1 MIVLA
6 NILQP
11 LIDINEAVL
20 RFWHNDIGLSW
31 GASIIG
37 LTVVIRLLILPL
49 TFKQVRSM
57 QALQQLQPEM
67 KKIQQRYKD
76 DKQRQQ
82 QAMMEFYKKHQVN
95 PLGSCLPLILQIPF
109 FIGLY
114 QTLRSASFKA
124 EVADSSQFF
133 FIPNITKPLTDHT
146 TELVVMIVLYVSTQ
160 LVSSYVSSFNVQD
173 KNQKRLLFLFPFLF
187 VPVVIN
193 FEAGLLIYWITTNL
207 WTIGQQLFI
216 RKFLPPPVPHEAGDR
231 KAAPAGVL
239 SMLGKRDRAG
249 DENGGDAPRAKKKER
264 SARPARAKPKA
275 GARRERRPR
284 GGAGGMEA
292 PTAGPR
298 ARRHD
303 RRARRRSAPAAA
315 ARRAAGSPRGEL
327 RHNGARWREMTTAIR
342 GRRRAPGHP
351 SARRSGGR

>member
-57 QALQQLQPEM
+57 QALQRLQPEM

-82 QAMMEFYKKHQVN
+82 QAMMEFYKEHQVN

-114 QTLRSASFKA
+114 QTLRSAGFKA
-124 EVADSSQFF
+124 EVGDAGEFF
-133 FIPNITKPLTDHT
+133 FIPNITKPLTGHP
-146 TELVVMIVLYVSTQ
+146 TELVVMIVLYVGTQ
-160 LVSSYVSSFNVQD
+160 LASSYVSSFNVQD
-173 KNQKRLLFLFPFLF
+173 LNQKRLLFLFPFLF

-193 FEAGLLIYWITTNL
+193 FEAGLLIYWITTNC
-207 WTIGQQLFI
+207 WTIGQQLFV
-216 RKFLPPPVPHEAGDR
+216 RKFLPPPEPHIATASAGDG
-231 KAAPAGVL
+231 PAGARAAV
-239 SMLGKRDRAG
+239 GKG
-249 DENGGDAPRAKKKER
+249 GGGGSKNGGEAARPKKKER
-264 SARPARAKPKA
+264 GSRAATTVAK
-275 GARRERRPR
+275 GS
-284 GGAGGMEA
+284 GGGNGSEDG
-292 PTAGPR
+292 GPR
-298 ARRHD
+298 K
-303 RRARRRSAPAAA
+303 PPPP
-315 ARRAAGSPRGEL
+315 SPRKKKK
-327 RHNGARWREMTTAIR
+327 RS
-342 GRRRAPGHP
+342 GRRR
-351 SARRSGGR
+351 

>member
-11 LIDINEAVL
+11 LIDVNEAVL

-57 QALQQLQPEM
+57 QALQRLQPEM

-82 QAMMEFYKKHQVN
+82 QAMMEFYKEHQVN

-114 QTLRSASFKA
+114 QTLRSSGFKA
-124 EVADSSQFF
+124 EVGDAGQFF
-133 FIPNITKPLTDHT
+133 FIPNITKPLTGHT
-146 TELVVMIVLYVSTQ
+146 TELVVMIVLYVGTQ
-160 LVSSYVSSFNVQD
+160 LASSYVSSFNVQD

-193 FEAGLLIYWITTNL
+193 FEAGLLIYWITTNC
-207 WTIGQQLFI
+207 WTIGQQLFV
-216 RKFLPPPVPHEAGDR
+216 RKFLPPPEPHVAIAGGGSASGGG
-231 KAAPAGVL
+231 KSGPAGTPAPI
-239 SMLGKRDRAG
+239 GKG
-249 DENGGDAPRAKKKER
+249 GGGGSKNGGGAARSKKKER
-264 SARPARAKPKA
+264 GSRAATAVAK
-275 GARRERRPR
+275 G
-284 GGAGGMEA
+284 GGAGDGDA
-292 PTAGPR
+292 DGGPR
-298 ARRHD
+298 K
-303 RRARRRSAPAAA
+303 APPP
-315 ARRAAGSPRGEL
+315 SPRKKKK
-327 RHNGARWREMTTAIR
+327 RS
-342 GRRRAPGHP
+342 GRRR
-351 SARRSGGR
+351 

>member
-1 MIVLA
+1 MLVLA
-6 NILQP
+6 NVLQP

-57 QALQQLQPEM
+57 QALQRLQPQM
-67 KKIQQRYKD
+67 KEIQKRYKD

-82 QAMMEFYKKHQVN
+82 QEMMNFYREHQVN

-124 EVADSSQFF
+124 EVGDGGQFF
-133 FIPNITKPLTDHT
+133 FIPNITKPLTGHT
-146 TELVVMIVLYVSTQ
+146 TELVVMIVLYVGTQ
-160 LVSSYVSSFNVQD
+160 LLSSYVSSFNVQD

-193 FEAGLLIYWITTNL
+193 FEAGLLIYWITTNT
-207 WTIGQQLFI
+207 WTIGQQLFV
-216 RKFLPPPVPHEAGDR
+216 RRFLPPPEPHPVGASGGGG
-231 KAAPAGVL
+231 KGAPAGA
-239 SMLGKRDRAG
+239 RAAVEKAG
-249 DENGGDAPRAKKKER
+249 SSNGGDAARTKKKER
-264 SARPARAKPKA
+264 
-275 GARRERRPR
+275 GART
-284 GGAGGMEA
+284 A
-292 PTAGPR
+292 TAGKGGDGGNGRSDGGPKRPPPR
-298 ARRHD
+298 
-303 RRARRRSAPAAA
+303 
-315 ARRAAGSPRGEL
+315 SPRKKKK
-327 RHNGARWREMTTAIR
+327 RS
-342 GRRRAPGHP
+342 GRRR
-351 SARRSGGR
+351 

>member
-1 MIVLA
+1 MIVPA
-6 NILQP
+6 TILQP

-57 QALQQLQPEM
+57 QALQRLQPQM
-67 KKIQQRYKD
+67 KEIQKRYKD

-82 QAMMEFYKKHQVN
+82 QAMMEFYREHQVN

-114 QTLRSASFKA
+114 QTLRSAPFKA
-124 EVADSSQFF
+124 EVGDQGQFF
-133 FIPNITKPLTDHT
+133 FIPDITEPLTGHT

-193 FEAGLLIYWITTNL
+193 FEAGLLVYWITTNV

-216 RKFLPPPVPHEAGDR
+216 RRFLPPPEPAVAGSGGSG
-231 KAAPAGVL
+231 KGGAAGGKGGDGGRPATPKGGG
-239 SMLGKRDRAG
+239 SGGSD
-249 DENGGDAPRAKKKER
+249 NGGEAPRAKRKGR
-264 SARPARAKPKA
+264 GAKPTEATAKS
-275 GARRERRPR
+275 ER
-284 GGAGGMEA
+284 GGGNGNSDGG
-292 PTAGPR
+292 PKRP
-298 ARRHD
+298 
-303 RRARRRSAPAAA
+303 PPQ
-315 ARRAAGSPRGEL
+315 SPRKKKK
-327 RHNGARWREMTTAIR
+327 RS
-342 GRRRAPGHP
+342 GRRR
-351 SARRSGGR
+351 

>member
-20 RFWHNDIGLSW
+20 RFWHNDVGLSW

-57 QALQQLQPEM
+57 QALQRLQPEM

-82 QAMMEFYKKHQVN
+82 QAMMEFYKEHQVN

-114 QTLRSASFKA
+114 QTLRSAGFKA
-124 EVADSSQFF
+124 EVGDAGQFF
-133 FIPNITKPLTDHT
+133 FIPNITKPLTGHT
-146 TELVVMIVLYVSTQ
+146 TELVVMIVLYVGTQ
-160 LVSSYVSSFNVQD
+160 LASSYVSSFNVQD

-193 FEAGLLIYWITTNL
+193 FEAGLLIYWITTNC
-207 WTIGQQLFI
+207 WTIGQQLFV
-216 RKFLPPPVPHEAGDR
+216 RKFLPPPEPHFATAGGGGTGG
-231 KAAPAGVL
+231 ATGSGGTGGAGGGGPR
-239 SMLGKRDRAG
+239 SGRGGPSSD
-249 DENGGDAPRAKKKER
+249 NGGDAARPKKKER
-264 SARPARAKPKA
+264 GSRTAAVAKGGGGGNGSDDGGPKK
-275 GARRERRPR
+275 
-284 GGAGGMEA
+284 A
-292 PTAGPR
+292 PP
-298 ARRHD
+298 
-303 RRARRRSAPAAA
+303 P
-315 ARRAAGSPRGEL
+315 SPRKKKK
-327 RHNGARWREMTTAIR
+327 RS
-342 GRRRAPGHP
+342 GRRR
-351 SARRSGGR
+351 